1 MAQHQAPMTAG
12 AIYASIASLSPAQQT
27 MLTEISKHSDPVTV
41 TQLAANLGLHPNS
54 VRATLDSLS
63 RMRLIDRQVIKS
75 GGRGRPS
82 WGYYALAPDTESLAS
97 AQMVE
102 LTHIFCDAI
111 REYADDPVAE
121 ARRIGSQWGDRVLEN
136 LSGEADADHVHDAL
150 DLSTQISQLRVLYTS
165 LGTAATINRD
175 FPHVI
180 DLHSCPFVNRQGQVD
195 PLICEM
201 HRGLISRVMESNYDS
216 TIVGRLYPMPAP
228 GVCKIE
234 IEEVASA

>member
-1 MAQHQAPMTAG
+1 MTAG

-82 WGYYALAPDTESLAS
+82 WGYYALAPDTESYAS

-136 LSGEADADHVHDAL
+136 LSGEADEIGRAHV
-150 DLSTQISQLRVLYTS
+150 
-165 LGTAATINRD
+165 
-175 FPHVI
+175 
-180 DLHSCPFVNRQGQVD
+180 
-195 PLICEM
+195 
-201 HRGLISRVMESNYDS
+201 
-216 TIVGRLYPMPAP
+216 
-228 GVCKIE
+228 
-234 IEEVASA
+234 